1 MIYSRN
7 IKDRLADGDNRYN
20 ITLDNGTSILT
31 PTPVSVS
38 EEGTPIN
45 KALLQPIEDRTV
57 WLMNKFDKTDAE
69 NLAIGDNTLRDNN
82 NVVGKQ
88 NVAIGHNALIYNNT
102 GAKNTVIGHSALS
115 QNVTNFQNVIA
126 IGANCAFHGNNTAH
140 IGNTETLNISF
151 GAGVGTAFTQRSD
164 PRLKENITDADTL
177 ICLTD
182 INKLKPK
189 RFKYKNFIKNT
200 QDKHITGFLST
211 EFKEVFPKAV
221 TSADMVYEDIDDKG
235 DIIFEELENG
245 GYSQKFVEVLNCE
258 SIDTSQI
265 VPTLVGAIQELTKQ
279 IEVLKQEIN
288 FLKNGGVNA

>member
-7 IKDRLADGDNRYN
+7 IKDRLASGDNRYN
-20 ITLDNGTSILT
+20 ITLDKGTSILT

-57 WLMNKFDKTDAE
+57 WLMNKLDKTDAE

-88 NVAIGHNALIYNNT
+88 NVAIGHNALVYNNT
-102 GAKNTVIGHSALS
+102 GSKNTVIGHSALS

-140 IGNTETLNISF
+140 IGNTDTLNISF
-151 GAGVGTAFTQRSD
+151 GAGTGTTFTQRSD
-164 PRLKENITDADTL
+164 PRIKENITDADIS

-189 RFKYKNFIKNT
+189 RFKYKEFIKNK
-200 QDKHITGFLST
+200 QDRHITGFLST
-211 EFKEVFPKAV
+211 DFKEVFPKAI
-221 TSADMVYEDIDDKG
+221 TTANMVYEDIDDNG
-235 DIIFEELENG
+235 NLIFEELENG
-245 GYSQKFVEVLNCE
+245 GYKQKLVEVLDCE
-258 SIDTSQI
+258 SIDTSQL
-265 VPTLVGAIQELTKQ
+265 VPTLVGAIQELTRQ
-279 IEVLKQEIN
+279 VNELKQKLEL
-288 FLKNGGVNA
+288 LKNGGVNA